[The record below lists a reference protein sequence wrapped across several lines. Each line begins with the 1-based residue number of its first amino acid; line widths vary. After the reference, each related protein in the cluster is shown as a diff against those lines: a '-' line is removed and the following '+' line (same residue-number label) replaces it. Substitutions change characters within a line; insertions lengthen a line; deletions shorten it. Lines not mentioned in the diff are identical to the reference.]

1 MSFPSLNNTSD
12 YDVYTTKYLQS
23 LALQIQLNQNN
34 FDKNVGFMKTGVQ
47 DTERPD
53 SRSIEERAGDV
64 EKLKVQAR
72 VMLNKISDA
81 TNTNEV
87 LDYLVKNG
95 ELLFFFIQ
103 QFPAIEKLVKE
114 QYAGGVRAPILISLI
129 YKRFISQQE
138 DSLMPESADFDIV
151 SKMMTRLDA
160 EVLLNQTNNPE
171 LRDKLIDLARVL
183 PSRQEIKTLLENP
196 AGNKDEIKFV
206 AEMFKNSPSVSDYN
220 SLTEEYNDAPLKDDL
235 TNYDL
240 EEAEDKMIQII
251 TSFLIERRAFQENTT
266 NQKRMLQIDRT
277 NFKRKTK
284 PLPVAKDTRIART
297 SEQQRATTKGRRQTV
312 EDIDRNL
319 QFIQLNPTNTKIS
332 EVSPAEQ
339 YMAEKLFKDIKEP
352 RLVSTMSRKSKKSK
366 TQDDIFSND
375 LLIPTIGTIPTIPTL
390 PKENNK
396 PIYKDIPIPKKIY
409 MRRDKEL
416 LESVNKFENI
426 KQGKGDRDMGI
437 DDRESMAFQK
447 KRQPTQRE
455 INADLEEEIQRFEM
469 RKMGKSDTRTSERK
483 QEAKQR
489 EKQELNRIM
498 NEMEQL
504 KREKKQEEEKQK
516 AIEDEIRSKEETLK
530 KKQVIQEK
538 QAGSKITTFLKK
550 KIEKGKKEILVIENE
565 IAELEKQDDA
575 VISKQESIQA
585 KQQELEVKKK
595 AGRPKGSKDINPR
608 IRTPKAVIQ
617 AERMPE
623 APTNTPIIIPRAP
636 TNTPVFSEK
645 VPVPTGKGLLNK
657 QEQLSHRFKV
667 LKGEILAGNTASQVI
682 KEMRSLVKQLVNTG
696 ELSKEQHDGILKELK
711 TL

>member
-498 NEMEQL
+498 NEMEQH

>member
-352 RLVSTMSRKSKKSK
+352 RLVSTMSRK
-366 TQDDIFSND
+366 
-375 LLIPTIGTIPTIPTL
+375 
-390 PKENNK
+390 
-396 PIYKDIPIPKKIY
+396 
-409 MRRDKEL
+409 
-416 LESVNKFENI
+416 
-426 KQGKGDRDMGI
+426 
-437 DDRESMAFQK
+437 
-447 KRQPTQRE
+447 
-455 INADLEEEIQRFEM
+455 
-469 RKMGKSDTRTSERK
+469 
-483 QEAKQR
+483 
-489 EKQELNRIM
+489 
-498 NEMEQL
+498 
-504 KREKKQEEEKQK
+504 
-516 AIEDEIRSKEETLK
+516 
-530 KKQVIQEK
+530 
-538 QAGSKITTFLKK
+538 
-550 KIEKGKKEILVIENE
+550 
-565 IAELEKQDDA
+565 
-575 VISKQESIQA
+575 
-585 KQQELEVKKK
+585 
-595 AGRPKGSKDINPR
+595 
-608 IRTPKAVIQ
+608 
-617 AERMPE
+617 
-623 APTNTPIIIPRAP
+623 
-636 TNTPVFSEK
+636 
-645 VPVPTGKGLLNK
+645 
-657 QEQLSHRFKV
+657 
-667 LKGEILAGNTASQVI
+667 
-682 KEMRSLVKQLVNTG
+682 
-696 ELSKEQHDGILKELK
+696 
-711 TL
+711 